1 MSLMTDKVWDLA
13 GVGFGPANLSIAVSY
28 ENSCRKKAIVES
40 DKISIIFL
48 EKRPSFDWHPGLLI
62 DDAEMQISFLKDLI
76 TLRDPTSEFTFL
88 NYLRSTGGLLEFAN
102 LRSFYALRTEF
113 RDYMRWAADALSNYV
128 AYGTAVTNVTPNT
141 ANGWVHSLTVHLR
154 KADGREARI
163 ITRNLAVAVGGTP
176 RWPEWLDRQSCTGV
190 FHSSEFLQAL
200 KAKYP
205 DTHSPYRFVVM
216 GAGQSSAEMFR
227 HLYASYPNAVVT
239 LVIAGFAL
247 RPADDSEFVNEIF
260 DPTMVDVFYHW
271 PDCQR
276 RKLLD
281 EYANTNY
288 AVADVG
294 LIRAIYRDMYLS
306 KRMTGRLRLIRG
318 HRLVEVEPY
327 GSASRLTLY
336 SAADGRKS
344 TVDADGVFFGIGYE
358 HARIPSIL
366 RDLTG
371 YFECDEVGNPN
382 LRRDYSIRCRA
393 NFEPRIFL
401 QGPTEA
407 SHGLTSTLLSVL
419 PFRAEDILS
428 SIMSQCD
435 ARDGSDG
442 TSSSNGA
449 ASPRQL
455 REKQARSSG

>member
-1 MSLMTDKVWDLA
+1 MSLMTNKVWDLA

-28 ENSCRKKAIVES
+28 ENSCRKQAMVES
-40 DKISIIFL
+40 DKIAIIFL
-48 EKRPSFDWHPGLLI
+48 EKKTSFDWHPGLLI

-76 TLRDPTSEFTFL
+76 TLRDPTSEFTFI

-113 RDYMRWAADALSNYV
+113 RDYMRWAADAVSDYV
-128 AYGTAVTNVTPNT
+128 AYGTAVTNVTPNA
-141 ANGWVHSLTVHLR
+141 ANGRVHSLTVHMR
-154 KADGREARI
+154 KADGRETRI

-176 RWPEWLDRQSCTGV
+176 RWPEWLDRQSCTNV

-200 KAKYP
+200 KARYP
-205 DTHSPYRFVVM
+205 DSLSPYRFAVM

-227 HLYASYPNAVVT
+227 HLYTSYPNAVVT
-239 LVIAGFAL
+239 LVITGFAL

-260 DPTMVDVFYHW
+260 DPTMVDAFYNW

-276 RKLLD
+276 RKVLG

-288 AVADVG
+288 AVADPS
-294 LIRAIYRDMYLS
+294 LIRAIYKDMYIS
-306 KRMTGRLRLIRG
+306 KRMTGRLQIIRG
-318 HRLVEVEPY
+318 HRLVDVEPR

-344 TVDADGVFFGIGYE
+344 TVDADGVFFGMGYE
-358 HARIPSIL
+358 YARTPSIL
-366 RDLTG
+366 RDLTE
-371 YFECDEVGNPN
+371 YFECDEAENPN
-382 LRRDYSIRCRA
+382 VRRDYSIRCQA

-419 PFRAEDILS
+419 PFRAEEILS
-428 SIMSQCD
+428 SIMQPLPS
-435 ARDGSDG
+435 AMVEMAPVERD
-442 TSSSNGA
+442 
-449 ASPRQL
+449 PRMAL
-455 REKQARSSG
+455 HHRNS

>member
-28 ENSCRKKAIVES
+28 ENSCRKKATVES
-40 DKISIIFL
+40 DKISMIFL
-48 EKRPSFDWHPGLLI
+48 EKRPGFDWHPGLLI

-113 RDYMRWAADALSNYV
+113 RDYMRWAADTLSNYV

-141 ANGWVHSLTVHLR
+141 ANGGVHSLTVHLR

-163 ITRNLAVAVGGTP
+163 TTRNLAVAVGGTP

-205 DTHSPYRFVVM
+205 DALSPYRFVVM

-260 DPTMVDVFYHW
+260 DPTMVDVFYQW

-288 AVADVG
+288 AVADPG
-294 LIRAIYRDMYLS
+294 LISAIYKDMYLS
-306 KRMTGRLRLIRG
+306 KRMTGRLRLIPAIDWSGSSRTAARRASLCIALPTG
-318 HRLVEVEPY
+318 GSRPSMRMACF
-327 GSASRLTLY
+327 SASVMNTRGSRASSAILRRILSAMKRTILTL
-336 SAADGRKS
+336 
-344 TVDADGVFFGIGYE
+344 DATIQFDAGLISNRGSSCKGPPKPVTASRPLFS
-358 HARIPSIL
+358 P
-366 RDLTG
+366 
-371 YFECDEVGNPN
+371 C
-382 LRRDYSIRCRA
+382 CRFA
-393 NFEPRIFL
+393 
-401 QGPTEA
+401 PT
-407 SHGLTSTLLSVL
+407 TY
-419 PFRAEDILS
+419 
-428 SIMSQCD
+428 
-435 ARDGSDG
+435 
-442 TSSSNGA
+442 
-449 ASPRQL
+449 
-455 REKQARSSG
+455 